1 MIGSWVSRLRP
12 RGIRTFAV
20 SGTGVSKTQT
30 PRHGY
35 IYLIRER
42 EFVRMKEDV
51 YKIGRSKHFEKRF
64 ASYPKDSEILA
75 CFFLSDQFRGER
87 KVIQSFDKQFRQR
100 EDIGREY
107 YEGDRNLM
115 IEEFLHLSMELHK
128 AQTIF
133 SE

>member
-1 MIGSWVSRLRP
+1 MIASWVSRLRP
-12 RGIRTFAV
+12 RGVRKLTVLAEIKPSIT
-20 SGTGVSKTQT
+20 T

-75 CFFLSDQFRGER
+75 CAFLPDQFRGER
-87 KVIQSFDKQFRQR
+87 KVIETFDKQFQQR

-107 YEGDRNLM
+107 YEGDRNKILK
-115 IEEFLHLSMELHK
+115 EFLHLSLELHK
-128 AQTIF
+128 DQTIF